1 MRSMP
6 MVDGSTYGNSIIN
19 HDMVVQMRCIQ
30 KDHDQHTRQHARQAF
45 GVGGKAQLVVCVSI
59 IKKYKKR
66 NQTII

>member
-1 MRSMP
+1 

-19 HDMVVQMRCIQ
+19 HDMVVQTRCIQ
-30 KDHDQHTRQHARQAF
+30 KDHDQHMRQHARQAF